1 MSSSISSIATEKQLR
16 GIMTGVNTDFAEWLH
31 QELDR
36 RALNP
41 SELARR
47 ARVSQSTVSLVLN
60 EQKGPGPKLCRG
72 IARALDLP
80 PEDVFRRAGLLPPA
94 PEETPSLREAL
105 HLFGQLS
112 EDQQEYILVSMRALL
127 GNKTRGPARSE

>member
-1 MSSSISSIATEKQLR
+1 
-16 GIMTGVNTDFAEWLH
+16 MTAVNTDFAEWLH
-31 QELDR
+31 QELNR

-47 ARVSQSTVSLVLN
+47 SRVSQSTVSLVLN

-94 PEETPSLREAL
+94 PEETSSLREVI
-105 HLFGQLS
+105 HLFNQLS
-112 EDQQEYILVSMRALL
+112 PEQQDNMLAMARALL
-127 GNKTRGPARSE
+127 AEQRRRNREKWPSAAEAP